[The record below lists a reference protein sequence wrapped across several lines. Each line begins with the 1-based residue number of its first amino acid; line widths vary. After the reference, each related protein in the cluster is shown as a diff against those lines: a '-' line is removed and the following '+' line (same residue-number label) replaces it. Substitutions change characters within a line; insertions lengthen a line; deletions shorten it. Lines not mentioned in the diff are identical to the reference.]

1 MANYNS
7 NLKTWG
13 ATGSEYPD
21 GYSYE
26 AGDQPVDAWDNY
38 VNSNLVNDIQHL
50 IALTNDRIET
60 DSGTSGNEP
69 ASPENGHFY
78 YDTTNERLKVWDSTA
93 ASWVT
98 FLDRG
103 GDSMNGVLDMSG
115 YQIEDSGGNL
125 TLASTVNVTGT
136 LKESGNNVATET
148 WVNNNADVPNA
159 NYADSAGDANTL
171 DGNDSSYFA
180 TSGHAHSL
188 GDLSNVSASGEGT
201 GNNFDADTVDGD
213 HASAFAS
220 SGHSHALG
228 DLSNVSA
235 TGEGSGN
242 GFDADMLDGNHASYF
257 TTLTEVNNNADV
269 PNADYADTAG
279 DADTLNGK
287 TSSEIGSSVEFGDGS
302 DGSVTWTGGETVSGI
317 YNFTDLVVEA
327 GATVNIDGIALVRAS
342 ESITLDGTLR
352 ATYLQGG
359 AGGPAVETQ
368 SSSKDQSGGPGVSG
382 QYGNGGNGSDGQ
394 GIDSTPSGGVGGSGG
409 DGKFSAEFGQFF
421 GDSTSVAPA
430 FLQPSIGSSGGGGG
444 GGARQGTS
452 TGYWSAP
459 GEDGGDGGGIVII
472 YTPSLTGSGTVD
484 VSGQDGQDGGDATDD
499 FAYGGGA
506 GGGGSGGLAYIYADQ
521 DPVTVDVSA
530 GVGGVGGSSAYYGG
544 KAAYGEDG
552 DVGYYGFT
560 GI

>member
-279 DADTLNGK
+279 DADTVDGNDASELGMAMGKMDSAETFAESDVTLQRDATRVEAEGVALTSAENETDSIGGPQTESMGQFQQNGFYFTLRERADITQATLLGNTTSITRVEIWDGTDSGNVLWSKEGSWSGGDTITIGTTLDGGDYTLAGSDETQGWTAGYDYDGASAGDLININDFNAPHSSGDPGCFGSVSAEIPATTSGSVTVEWPDPPDVYAWDRATFQRTLN
-287 TSSEIGSSVEFGDGS
+287 
-302 DGSVTWTGGETVSGI
+302 DGSVEV
-317 YNFTDLVVEA
+317 YVEA
-327 GATVNIDGIALVRAS
+327 NDGSGWMEVAGPISRG
-342 ESITLDGTLR
+342 ESIPADPGDEVRIRADLSRPAPGDASPTLD
-352 ATYLQGG
+352 
-359 AGGPAVETQ
+359 AVYRRYE
-368 SSSKDQSGGPGVSG
+368 V
-382 QYGNGGNGSDGQ
+382 
-394 GIDSTPSGGVGGSGG
+394 
-409 DGKFSAEFGQFF
+409 
-421 GDSTSVAPA
+421 
-430 FLQPSIGSSGGGGG
+430 
-444 GGARQGTS
+444 
-452 TGYWSAP
+452 
-459 GEDGGDGGGIVII
+459 
-472 YTPSLTGSGTVD
+472 
-484 VSGQDGQDGGDATDD
+484 
-499 FAYGGGA
+499 
-506 GGGGSGGLAYIYADQ
+506 
-521 DPVTVDVSA
+521 
-530 GVGGVGGSSAYYGG
+530 
-544 KAAYGEDG
+544 
-552 DVGYYGFT
+552 
-560 GI
+560 